1 LIVASLWQK
10 TMLYLGLQDDGYD
23 YNAPPAPSGRGP
35 RQSQF
40 SDQSGSESRSGFENG
55 NAGDFDDHYDEDGP
69 YSDSYRG
76 GIRTIRPNEARPPES
91 SARPVASV
99 DQPSGVLTTRSAV
112 ARSASSAPGKVH
124 VVDPR
129 SFNDAQEVGDR
140 LKSNQAVIINLQG
153 TPKDL
158 QRRLIDFT
166 SGLAYAVGGSMSRV
180 AEAVF
185 LISPADVELSEAEK
199 ERLEARGLYRRD

>member
-1 LIVASLWQK
+1 MASLWQK
-10 TMLYLGLQDDGYD
+10 TMLYLGLQDDGHD
-23 YNAPPAPSGRGP
+23 YSAPATPSSRGS

-40 SDQSGSESRSGFENG
+40 SDQSGYERRSEFDNG
-55 NAGDFDDHYDEDGP
+55 RGEETDDYYNDEDGP

-76 GIRTIRPNEARPPES
+76 GIRTVRPNQEQVAES
-91 SARPVASV
+91 SVRTVNPT
-99 DQPSGVLTTRSAV
+99 DQPSGVSANRSAV
-112 ARSASSAPGKVH
+112 ARPASSAPGKVH
-124 VVDPR
+124 IVDPR

-180 AEAVF
+180 ADAVF
-185 LISPADVELSEAEK
+185 LISPTDVELSEAEK